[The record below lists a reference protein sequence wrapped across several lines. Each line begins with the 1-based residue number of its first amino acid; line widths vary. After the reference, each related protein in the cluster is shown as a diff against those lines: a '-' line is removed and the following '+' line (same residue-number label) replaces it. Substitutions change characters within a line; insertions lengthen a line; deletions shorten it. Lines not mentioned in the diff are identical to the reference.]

1 LVLRGELLHVCY
13 DLELLGIDEKP
24 VARLWAIFADPKRIG
39 TWQRDHLSN
48 VPLHGHRVPGFELI
62 AGEQRIGSRLIY
74 RTLKSESGQWGEGQ
88 RWVAPTPPYQ
98 GKGWAL

>member
-1 LVLRGELLHVCY
+1 LLTQSGLARGS
-13 DLELLGIDEKP
+13 
-24 VARLWAIFADPKRIG
+24 
-39 TWQRDHLSN
+39 DHLSN

-98 GKGWAL
+98 DKGWAFEGSPQVSRCSAA